1 MLSPLLLLFV
11 AAGCCEVGLNSM
23 MCPAGG
29 SGEAASPGAVLPVQ
43 ERGPS
48 SSWIKV
54 LAWLQFLLGVTQE
67 WESGSF
73 LPQQQQVGS
82 RWGREPPLGQF
93 TPCHSQCTLSEHIGC
108 VSVSIRNSH
117 PWNQCCSSYCCL
129 WPGNTALTNC
139 CTHQRMLFSSTK
151 QPLFLS
157 ML

>member
-1 MLSPLLLLFV
+1 
-11 AAGCCEVGLNSM
+11 M

-82 RWGREPPLGQF
+82 KWGREPPLGQF

-108 VSVSIRNSH
+108 VSVSIRNSLSSLESVLQQLLLFVARKH
-117 PWNQCCSSYCCL
+117 CSYKLLYTPENVFFLNQTTFIS
-129 WPGNTALTNC
+129 
-139 CTHQRMLFSSTK
+139 
-151 QPLFLS
+151 
-157 ML
+157 